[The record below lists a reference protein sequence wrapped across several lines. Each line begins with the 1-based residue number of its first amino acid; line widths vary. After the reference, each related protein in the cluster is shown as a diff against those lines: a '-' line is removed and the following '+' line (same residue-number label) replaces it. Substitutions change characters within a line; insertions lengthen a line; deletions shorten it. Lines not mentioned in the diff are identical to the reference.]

1 MLGKEGKIFIVS
13 TSSRHRIHQGTVKR
27 QQWYVP
33 YMALAPKGFVKVYL
47 VSSVI
52 HFNVI
57 TVDIDMLIS
66 IVKHCAC
73 E

>member
-1 MLGKEGKIFIVS
+1 MYM
-13 TSSRHRIHQGTVKR
+13 
-27 QQWYVP
+27 YVL
-33 YMALAPKGFVKVYL
+33 YMALELEGSFQVYL

-57 TVDIDMLIS
+57 TINIDMLIS

-73 E
+73 EWQGEWNDWVSL

>member
-1 MLGKEGKIFIVS
+1 M
-13 TSSRHRIHQGTVKR
+13 
-27 QQWYVP
+27 YVL
-33 YMALAPKGFVKVYL
+33 YMALELEGSFQVYL

-57 TVDIDMLIS
+57 TINIDMLIS

-73 E
+73 EWQGEWNDWVSL

>member
-1 MLGKEGKIFIVS
+1 M
-13 TSSRHRIHQGTVKR
+13 
-27 QQWYVP
+27 YVL
-33 YMALAPKGFVKVYL
+33 YMALELEGSFQVYL

-57 TVDIDMLIS
+57 TINIDMLIS

>member
-1 MLGKEGKIFIVS
+1 M
-13 TSSRHRIHQGTVKR
+13 
-27 QQWYVP
+27 P
-33 YMALAPKGFVKVYL
+33 YMALSPKGSVKVYL

>member
-1 MLGKEGKIFIVS
+1 M
-13 TSSRHRIHQGTVKR
+13 
-27 QQWYVP
+27 YVP
-33 YMALAPKGFVKVYL
+33 YMVRAHKGSVKVYL

-73 E
+73 EWQGEWNDWVSV

>member
-1 MLGKEGKIFIVS
+1 M
-13 TSSRHRIHQGTVKR
+13 

-33 YMALAPKGFVKVYL
+33 YMALAPKGSFKVYL

-73 E
+73 EWQGEWNDWVSV

>member
-1 MLGKEGKIFIVS
+1 MWKGAGGATKL
-13 TSSRHRIHQGTVKR
+13 HRIHQGRVKR

-33 YMALAPKGFVKVYL
+33 YMALAPKGSVKVYL

>member
-1 MLGKEGKIFIVS
+1 M
-13 TSSRHRIHQGTVKR
+13 
-27 QQWYVP
+27 YVP
-33 YMALAPKGFVKVYL
+33 YMVLAHKGSVKVYL